1 MRRILIVVAA
11 VVLLAGCATAQR
23 KDALT
28 STLNAYAATLRWGSF
43 QSALKF
49 VDPKVLQM
57 NPPTS
62 LDMAR
67 YQQVRVS
74 DYDEGAGP
82 SVVAEN
88 EVQQVVQLHLINI
101 HTQSER
107 TVIDRQ
113 TWRYDPEAKHWWLT
127 SGLPNVTQ
135 D

>member
-28 STLNAYAATLRWGSF
+28 STLNTYAATLRWGSF

-113 TWRYDPEAKHWWLT
+113 TWRSDPEAKHWWLT

>member
-28 STLNAYAATLRWGSF
+28 STLNTYAATLRWGNF

-49 VDPKVLQM
+49 VDPKVLET

>member
-28 STLNAYAATLRWGSF
+28 STLNTYAATLRWGSF

-113 TWRYDPEAKHWWLT
+113 TWRYDAEKKRWWLT
-127 SGLPNVTQ
+127 SGLPDITQ

>member
-11 VVLLAGCATAQR
+11 VCLLAGCATAQR

-28 STLNAYAATLRWGSF
+28 STLNTYAATLRWGSF

-49 VDPKVLQM
+49 VDPKVLETK
-57 NPPTS
+57 PPSS

-67 YQQVRVS
+67 YQQMRVS
-74 DYDEGAGP
+74 DYDDGSGP
-82 SVVAEN
+82 VVVTEN

-113 TWRYDPEAKHWWLT
+113 TWRYDAEKKRWWLT
-127 SGLPNVTQ
+127 SGLPDITQ